1 MENKFLIYLVIV
13 LLFSVIGYFLRL
25 HKFKQLKREIV
36 PKKIKSFSNLLFRR
50 VSARTSNHFTIG
62 GKSIPVE
69 VYFTRN
75 QVVVFPTRFSLFN
88 SAPLPLE
95 INKRLEDIVVNYL
108 EDSIEVLYTQH
119 KDDVVL
125 KGKFKLIGTKM
136 QYGEIKEFLNTWL
149 ND

>member
-1 MENKFLIYLVIV
+1 M
-13 LLFSVIGYFLRL
+13 RL

-50 VSARTSNHFTIG
+50 VSARTSNHSTIG

-75 QVVVFPTRFSLFN
+75 QVVVLPTRFSLFN

-95 INKRLEDIVVNYL
+95 INKRLEDVVVNYL

-125 KGKFKLIGTKM
+125 MGKFKLIGTQM